1 MSELPYVAPENAPNY
16 YDKEKPNHLG
26 YDPTDFLGIGYYEVS
41 TDKLTEDNY
50 KSEFAKLK
58 NSMLAKVDRPNISI
72 DCLVKY
78 GAFSWKQ
85 DPKSMKISSEFRNFP
100 LFQARLY
107 GKNGKVD
114 GGGLGLSSFDDLQQV
129 DDYEI
134 GIKKNLLSTPPM
146 GDKTTIKFA
155 IKKDIIKNLQ
165 CPPTPT
171 PNTATITGG
180 RRHRYGRRSRRGA
193 VKRTKINKR
202 KSSSRVLS
210 KSRRCAHHRIN
221 RK

>member
-1 MSELPYVAPENAPNY
+1 MSELPYVAPDNAPNY
-16 YDKEKPNHLG
+16 YDKYKPEHLE
-26 YDPTDFLGIGYYEVS
+26 YDPKGLGFGYYEVS
-41 TDKLTEDNY
+41 TDKLTEGNY
-50 KSEFAKLK
+50 KPEFAKLK
-58 NSMLAKVDRPNISI
+58 NSMLAKVKVDRPDLSI

-85 DPKSMKISSEFRNFP
+85 DQDSMMTTSSEFRNFP

-107 GKNGKVD
+107 GKNGEVN
-114 GGGLGLSSFDDLQQV
+114 GGLGLSSFDDLQKV

-146 GDKTTIKFA
+146 GDKTTIQFA
-155 IKKDIIKNLQ
+155 IKKDIIKSLQ
-165 CPPTPT
+165 CPPTP
-171 PNTATITGG
+171 NTAIAGG

-210 KSRRCAHHRIN
+210 KSRRRAQHSIN